1 MTNSM
6 NKTSIFT
13 ALFLSMI
20 MAISFTG
27 CKSQKKIAAEKA
39 QQELLAKTNKAI
51 QDLEAMANK
60 EYSSLDE
67 LAQDE
72 ARLNEIKSYNLE
84 DATANDLITKVE
96 ANLASQRTALEE
108 KLAAEQKAKE
118 EAAKAQAQE
127 AQKRDIYYLMDNI
140 QGSGDTQDSNLM
152 ITEALALFSSPDV
165 PVLIEIYNDGDIVDY
180 DRPTTAV
187 KYLNKLKDVQRN
199 PDKIKEFKTD
209 ANGKITELIL
219 TKK

>member
-1 MTNSM
+1 M
-6 NKTSIFT
+6 
-13 ALFLSMI
+13 AMI
-20 MAISFTG
+20 MAVSFTG
-27 CKSQKKIAAEKA
+27 CKSQKKLAAEQAAK
-39 QQELLAKTNKAI
+39 ELLAKTQKAQ
-51 QDLEAMANK
+51 QDLEAMVGKDYA
-60 EYSSLDE
+60 SLDE
-67 LAQDE
+67 LATDE

-84 DATANDLITKVE
+84 DATVNDLISK
-96 ANLASQRTALEE
+96 ADSHLASQRATLEA

-118 EAAKAQAQE
+118 EAEKAKAQE

-140 QGSGDTQDSNLM
+140 QGSGDTQSANLM
-152 ITEALALFSSPDV
+152 ITEALALFASPDV

-180 DRPTTAV
+180 DKPTTAS

>member
-1 MTNSM
+1 M

-13 ALFLSMI
+13 ALFMAMI
-20 MAISFTG
+20 MAVSFTG
-27 CKSQKKIAAEKA
+27 CKSQKKLAAEQAAK
-39 QQELLAKTNKAI
+39 ELLAKTQKAQ
-51 QDLEAMANK
+51 QDLEAMVGKDYA
-60 EYSSLDE
+60 SLDE
-67 LAQDE
+67 LAADE

-84 DATANDLITKVE
+84 DATVNDLISK
-96 ANLASQRTALEE
+96 ADSHLASQRSALEA

-118 EAAKAQAQE
+118 EAEKAKAQE

-140 QGSGDTQDSNLM
+140 QGSGDTQSANLM
-152 ITEALALFSSPDV
+152 ITEALALFASPDV

-180 DRPTTAV
+180 DKPTTAS

>member
-1 MTNSM
+1 M

-13 ALFLSMI
+13 ALFMAMI
-20 MAISFTG
+20 MAVSFTG
-27 CKSQKKIAAEKA
+27 CKSQKKLAAEQAAK
-39 QQELLAKTNKAI
+39 ELLAKTQKAQ
-51 QDLEAMANK
+51 QDLEAMVGKDYA
-60 EYSSLDE
+60 SLDE
-67 LAQDE
+67 LATDE

-84 DATANDLITKVE
+84 DATVNDLISK
-96 ANLASQRTALEE
+96 ADSHLASQRATLEA

-118 EAAKAQAQE
+118 EAEKAKAQE

-140 QGSGDTQDSNLM
+140 QGSGDTQSANLM
-152 ITEALALFSSPDV
+152 ITEALALFASPDV

-180 DRPTTAV
+180 DKPTTAS